1 MFSGNSHSPV
11 LDSNEGNAG
20 ALNLNQNC
28 KAYLS
33 TQKEEEEGMTLTHT
47 EFIPFRSR
55 VEEIRERDLTASI
68 SDNNSVHRVLWI
80 KHK

>member
-11 LDSNEGNAG
+11 LDSNEWNAG
-20 ALNLNQNC
+20 ALNLTQNC

-33 TQKEEEEGMTLTHT
+33 TQKEEEEGMTRTHT
-47 EFIPFRSR
+47 EFIPIRSR
-55 VEEIRERDLTASI
+55 VEEIRERDLTARI